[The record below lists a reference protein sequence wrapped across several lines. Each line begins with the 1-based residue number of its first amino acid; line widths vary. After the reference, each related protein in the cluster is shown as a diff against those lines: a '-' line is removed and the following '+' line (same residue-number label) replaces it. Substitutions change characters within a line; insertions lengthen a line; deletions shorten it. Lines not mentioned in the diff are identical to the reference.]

1 MTVAIGVVV
10 AALVVAAVAMRRYLV
25 RRDRRSPANRPLL
38 EAPPSPY
45 QSAKGFRLID
55 GATPSPRQTPAP
67 PRLEPSEEYV
77 FSDPTLGPEEVGVSP
92 HRHDVQWAL
101 ARSAHRSALTRR
113 RRWLVLVILV
123 ALIIATGAYLHYRHA
138 WFGGRTNT
146 GSPVTTPAR
155 IALAPNAY
163 AVARLATTW
172 SVTNPPTWVA
182 TPFVF
187 VTTTALSRR

>member
-10 AALVVAAVAMRRYLV
+10 AALVVAAIAMRRYLV
-25 RRDRRSPANRPLL
+25 RRDRRSSANRPLL

-92 HRHDVQWAL
+92 HRLFVGLERWCRHPGEVTGPKSSPDRASSIAGQ
-101 ARSAHRSALTRR
+101 SHRRGRR
-113 RRWLVLVILV
+113 LDE
-123 ALIIATGAYLHYRHA
+123 
-138 WFGGRTNT
+138 
-146 GSPVTTPAR
+146 
-155 IALAPNAY
+155 
-163 AVARLATTW
+163 AVSHECAQ
-172 SVTNPPTWVA
+172 
-182 TPFVF
+182 
-187 VTTTALSRR
+187 